1 MSPVFVLFCFW
12 PRCICIS
19 ARLRIPTDRRIFAT
33 KSKLNTS
40 SPIRKCSLLGNHVLP
55 SPDEMVA
62 FSTSQIF
69 ANISRTKRCMDLIL
83 FRCVQWLW
91 RIFKDCFFG
100 IWSVRRSVC
109 WLVRRYETNVF
120 VHSSYTMG
128 TARYFPYTHYFPD
141 PLLPR
146 PNTSLKLWPDTY
158 PH

>member
-1 MSPVFVLFCFW
+1 MLVVVERQ
-12 PRCICIS
+12 PRCICI
-19 ARLRIPTDRRIFAT
+19 RNTDDRRIFAT
-33 KSKLNTS
+33 KSMLKTS

-69 ANISRTKRCMDLIL
+69 ANISRTKRCMDLIF

-100 IWSVRRSVC
+100 Y
-109 WLVRRYETNVF
+109 LVRPSICLLVRMYETNVF

-146 PNTSLKLWPDTY
+146 PNTSLKLWPDN
-158 PH
+158 